1 MTFARTKIQ
10 PPRARSAFVERGAVQ
25 TRLGHALLDKQ
36 VVLLCAPAGYGK
48 TMLLAQEVSR
58 LPAGTALAW
67 ISVDPGD
74 DLQRLLECMLAALE
88 AYDPPW
94 RTAPESLVARVADSI
109 DAQRD
114 VAAEI
119 INTLDA
125 CAVDRGVIVFDDV
138 HRVEDPDFFR
148 VLDRLIERLSAR
160 WCVVLTSRTEPPVA
174 LARLRATDDLAEFRQ
189 LHLQFARDEA
199 RRLAREAGLDDALA
213 DRLFDR
219 TQGWPAGMRIA
230 IGAVRG
236 SGAARASEAL
246 RASERPL
253 FEFLVAEVLQQL
265 PPALAEFL
273 LDVSV
278 LPELESGRCREV
290 TGNDRAAARLDAI
303 ERLGLFVD
311 VLDAPVRTLRLHDL
325 FRDALQLRLQQQD
338 PARLARL
345 RRRAATTEPDP
356 ARRLSLLI
364 DAGDTDAAAALA
376 FDHLP
381 SLIPAAG
388 PASAL
393 HLTGQFPA
401 GVREQAPELAFVRG
415 LAAWSQWEF
424 PLALAQLERAERG
437 FAERGDRR
445 RMEMARAE
453 SLMPLMAAGRLAEAA
468 ERLATFRLEEL
479 PTTTRIVV
487 MNAQSWLAIDECRYA
502 AVAPIVA
509 AMLELLQ
516 GHSDRLDLWYQTTTP
531 LRMPGLPGITP
542 VLERRAA
549 LELQV
554 AGDAPT
560 PLRTLGLLT
569 QAWCAV
575 CSGNLD
581 GARERM
587 QAARSEAQW
596 CGHSGAVRTHL
607 FALTAVAATIAGDP
621 ARAIEAAEGRL
632 QISGNRAPPWQRY
645 LTRLFCARIAACCEH
660 RAELQNAWR
669 LLETERASIGA
680 LASPQGTRAREGAIA
695 AQLAWLE
702 GRAEDALAGWERAVE
717 NDEEI
722 DLMGQAAEVRV
733 RLARALA
740 RRGDL
745 HAAADRL
752 APVFSRVSQDGRP
765 GGVLLAGDAL
775 RELAAVRWGRA
786 LAPPQQVDLQ
796 AWWKIVAA
804 ERVNGAGAA
813 RAAGPAATAAGGAGH
828 GALTA
833 REMEV
838 LARIAAGDSNKLIAR
853 AFDLSLHTVK
863 RHVANILTKLGADT
877 RGQAAA
883 WYRAHG

>member
-1 MTFARTKIQ
+1 M
-10 PPRARSAFVERGAVQ
+10 Q
-25 TRLGHALLDKQ
+25 TRLGSALLYKP

-48 TMLLAQEVSR
+48 TTLLAQEVAR
-58 LPAGTALAW
+58 LPPGTALAW
-67 ISVDPGD
+67 ISADPGD

-88 AYDPPW
+88 PYDPPW

-109 DAQRD
+109 VAQRD

-125 CAVDRGVIVFDDV
+125 CDVAHGVIVFDDV

-160 WCVVLTSRTEPPVA
+160 WCVALTSRTEPPIA

-199 RRLAREAGLDDALA
+199 RRLAREAGLEDALA

-219 TQGWPAGMRIA
+219 TQGWPAGLRIA
-230 IGAVRG
+230 IGAARGG
-236 SGAARASEAL
+236 SGTPGPAQASEAL

-253 FEFLVAEVLQQL
+253 FDFLVAEVLQQL

-278 LPELESGRCREV
+278 LPELEADRCREV
-290 TGNDRAAARLDAI
+290 TGDAHAPAQLDAI

-325 FRDALQLRLQQQD
+325 FRDALRLRLNQQD
-338 PARLARL
+338 PARLAHVL
-345 RRRAATTEPDP
+345 RSAAQTEPDP
-356 ARRLSLLI
+356 VRRLSLLL
-364 DAGDTDAAAALA
+364 DAGDSDAAAALA

-381 SLIPAAG
+381 SLVPSAG

-393 HLTGQFPA
+393 HLIGQFPA

-415 LAAWSQWEF
+415 LAAWSQWDF
-424 PLALAQLERAERG
+424 PLALTQLERAEGG
-437 FAERGDRR
+437 FAARGDAV
-445 RMEMARAE
+445 RMELARAG
-453 SLMPLMAAGRLAEAA
+453 SLMPLIAAGRLGEAA

-479 PTTTRIVV
+479 PTATRIVV

-516 GHSDRLDLWYQTTTP
+516 LHPDRLDLWYQTTTP

-542 VLERRAA
+542 VLERRAE
-549 LELQV
+549 LELEV
-554 AGDAPT
+554 AGDVPT
-560 PLRTLGLLT
+560 PLRTLALLT

-575 CSGNLD
+575 WTGHLD
-581 GARERM
+581 RAHDRV

-596 CGHSGAVRTHL
+596 SGHSGAVRAHL
-607 FALTAVAATIAGDP
+607 FALAAVTFAIAGD
-621 ARAIEAAEGRL
+621 ATRAVEAAQGRL
-632 QISGNRAPPWQRY
+632 QVSGNLAPPWHRY

-660 RAELQNAWR
+660 RAELQKAWR
-669 LLETERASIGA
+669 LLEAERKSIGV
-680 LASPQGTRAREGAIA
+680 LASAEGTRAREGAIA

-702 GRAEDALAGWERAVE
+702 GRADDAVAGWERTVE

-722 DLMGQAAEVRV
+722 DLLGQAAEARV

-740 RRGDL
+740 RRGEL
-745 HAAADRL
+745 NAAAERL
-752 APVFSRVSQDGRP
+752 APVFMRVSKDGGP

-775 RELAAVRWGRA
+775 RELAAVGWGRA
-786 LAPPQQVDLQ
+786 LPLPQQAELQ

-804 ERVNGAGAA
+804 ERMHGQGSAPAPGPVAA
-813 RAAGPAATAAGGAGH
+813 ASGGAGP

-833 REMEV
+833 RELEV

-853 AFDLSLHTVK
+853 AFALSLHTVK
-863 RHVANILTKLGADT
+863 RHVANILTKLGAET

-883 WYRAHG
+883 WYRIHGQGH

>member
-1 MTFARTKIQ
+1 MAR
-10 PPRARSAFVERGAVQ
+10 RHAHRHRG
-25 TRLGHALLDKQ
+25 G
-36 VVLLCAPAGYGK
+36 
-48 TMLLAQEVSR
+48 
-58 LPAGTALAW
+58 
-67 ISVDPGD
+67 
-74 DLQRLLECMLAALE
+74 
-88 AYDPPW
+88 
-94 RTAPESLVARVADSI
+94 
-109 DAQRD
+109 
-114 VAAEI
+114 
-119 INTLDA
+119 
-125 CAVDRGVIVFDDV
+125 
-138 HRVEDPDFFR
+138 
-148 VLDRLIERLSAR
+148 
-160 WCVVLTSRTEPPVA
+160 
-174 LARLRATDDLAEFRQ
+174 ARLRHR
-189 LHLQFARDEA
+189 
-199 RRLAREAGLDDALA
+199 
-213 DRLFDR
+213 
-219 TQGWPAGMRIA
+219 
-230 IGAVRG
+230 
-236 SGAARASEAL
+236 ARASEAP

-278 LPELESGRCREV
+278 LPELESGRCRDV

-345 RRRAATTEPDP
+345 RRRAAATEPDP
-356 ARRLSLLI
+356 VRRLSLLI

-381 SLIPAAG
+381 SLVPAAG

-393 HLTGQFPA
+393 HLIGSFRPA
-401 GVREQAPELAFVRG
+401 SASRRRNSRSCAALPHG
-415 LAAWSQWEF
+415 LSGNSA
-424 PLALAQLERAERG
+424 LALAQLERAERG
-437 FAERGDRR
+437 FAERGDGR

-468 ERLATFRLEEL
+468 ERVATFRLEEL

-575 CSGNLD
+575 WSGNLD
-581 GARERM
+581 GARERV

-596 CGHSGAVRTHL
+596 SGHSGAVRTHL
-607 FALTAVAATIAGDP
+607 YALTAVAATIAGDP

-632 QISGNRAPPWQRY
+632 QISGSRAPPWQRY

-702 GRAEDALAGWERAVE
+702 GRADDAMAGWERALE

-722 DLMGQAAEVRV
+722 DLMGQASEARV

-752 APVFSRVSQDGRP
+752 APVFSRARRTAGPAVSCSQAMRCAELATVRLGQRAGAVAAGRSAAPGGRSSRRKGSAAPAPQRRRSGRRRSGRTPAMGADRARARGARPHRGRRQQQADRARLRSQPAHGEAPRRQHPRQARRRDPRP
-765 GGVLLAGDAL
+765 GRRLVPRARDRGRAQARYVVSRGSRMAL
-775 RELAAVRWGRA
+775 RGGGRWLERAMRVEPPDSRHCRPSPAKRSPDRTEWSMSPIITVFGATGAQGGGLARAILADPQRRFRLRAVTRKPGVARGASRCAEQGAEVVVADLDDADSVRRA
-786 LAPPQQVDLQ
+786 M
-796 AWWKIVAA
+796 
-804 ERVNGAGAA
+804 AGAA
-813 RAAGPAATAAGGAGH
+813 RRVLRHELLGALLAGEGNRAGAHDGAGRERRRRAARGVVDAGGH
-828 GALTA
+828 A
-833 REMEV
+833 RV
-838 LARIAAGDSNKLIAR
+838 RARRQRPACR
-853 AFDLSLHTVK
+853 C
-863 RHVANILTKLGADT
+863 
-877 RGQAAA
+877 
-883 WYRAHG
+883 